1 MVVLYDAYLLGTK
14 WYDYFTNGYVDK
26 EIIVFIE
33 TRALPSFIED
43 YFGFHHDGLPI
54 FAAILIIY
62 PLVLAF
68 LFCILYRKAEKV
80 KYVFG
85 SIMPR

>member
-1 MVVLYDAYLLGTK
+1 MPTYWALNGMITSQY
-14 WYDYFTNGYVDK
+14 GYVDK
-26 EIIVFIE
+26 EIIVFGE
-33 TRALPSFIED
+33 TRTLSSFVED
-43 YFGFHHDGLPI
+43 YFGFPHDGLPI
-54 FAAILIIY
+54 IAAILIIY

-85 SIMPR
+85 SIVPR